1 VTELLARAP
10 RRSLRQALLL
20 AAATFLGVLV
30 DVALVIEAGSGARP
44 PQAEPEQAPAPWR
57 LSPRLA
63 RSAGDAVGEEKRLLA
78 AFHALP
84 DEAAARGAFVAALG
98 ADFGA
103 VEAGKRAVL
112 GEAVLRETVLDGDA
126 RDTLDPHGV
135 IDALWALEE
144 LETAPEALVVTV
156 DALDGELAARLAE
169 RDDSGARIATCPRAA
184 LELDP
189 PPPAALDSAQL
200 RPHGF
205 RIGLLAGALA
215 AGAVLVGLLA
225 TRGESPAR
233 ARQREDF
240 FYAVTHELKTPLSTI
255 ALCAETLQRHGQ
267 DDPAAVPR
275 FAATIR
281 DETERLQGRIH
292 QVLQLAAGRVPEAF
306 GGPSFDAASALP
318 AIVAEYVATA
328 RQAGVRL
335 VLLADGAP
343 WIVAGSVELFAQ
355 ALGGLLENAIRHGGP
370 GVVRIAARAE
380 PGALH
385 VSVQDEGPG
394 IPPEHVPQLFTVRP
408 SADPSARPGTGS
420 GLGLAFVR
428 QSLEA
433 LGGSIRLDSGAG
445 PGATFRLVVPLARAH
460 ARPETDA

>member
-1 VTELLARAP
+1 MTELLARAP
-10 RRSLRQALLL
+10 RRSLRQALAL

-30 DVALVIEAGSGARP
+30 LVALVIESGAGARA
-44 PQAEPEQAPAPWR
+44 PQAGPEPAPAPWR

-63 RSAGDAVGEEKRLLA
+63 RSAGDAAGEEERLLA

-84 DEAAARGAFVAALG
+84 DEPIARGAFVAALG
-98 ADFGA
+98 ADYGA
-103 VEAGKRAVL
+103 VGAGKRAVL
-112 GEAVLRETVLDGDA
+112 GEAVLRGGTRDA
-126 RDTLDPHGV
+126 LDPHGV
-135 IDALWALEE
+135 VDALWALEE
-144 LETAPEALVVTV
+144 LEAAPEALVVTV
-156 DALDGELAARLAE
+156 DALDGELAARLTE
-169 RDDSGARIATCPRAA
+169 RDDSGARVATRPRAA
-184 LELDP
+184 LELEP
-189 PPPAALDSAQL
+189 PPPAALDSAMPRL
-200 RPHGF
+200 HGL

-225 TRGESPAR
+225 TRGESPER

-394 IPPEHVPQLFTVRP
+394 IPPERVPQLFTVRP
-408 SADPSARPGTGS
+408 SADPSARPGAGS

-433 LGGSIRLDSGAG
+433 LGGSIRLDAGAA

-460 ARPETDA
+460 ARPEGDA